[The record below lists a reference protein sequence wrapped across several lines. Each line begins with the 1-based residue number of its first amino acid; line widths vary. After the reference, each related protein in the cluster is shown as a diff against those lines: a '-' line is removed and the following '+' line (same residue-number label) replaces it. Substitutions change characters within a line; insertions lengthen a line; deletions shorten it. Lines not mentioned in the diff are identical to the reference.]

1 MSLARRILLA
11 NPSVQVSSLLRGG
24 FATPSAKL
32 TTDSSHANYSPSQG
46 GTKKFL
52 YKSETHAHVAPGF
65 NVTAPSVA
73 TIAPAGDNYDSGYS
87 NSGTAGY
94 TSGGIG
100 TNGAATPHQVMLKI
114 TFSNE
119 TGSKLS
125 TTLSKTNFTH
135 GSDSESGTAG
145 YVFGGANAAF
155 STRYNTVEKMPF
167 GTETNAVMGSSFT
180 ALGNAASVFSNGSL
194 DGYMLGGEDQTIGR
208 HNRYNRLTY
217 ATSTFTNNFAQVSA
231 YSAGG
236 FIIGGALSN
245 DGTAGYVCGGSDG
258 TNRDLIQK
266 MTYASHTNSTLSATL
281 VLSTIQ
287 INSNPDYYQNTG
299 YLVTGYVASSTGVPA
314 STNIGFV
321 NKLPYSTETRSVLHA
336 GAISSGRVI
345 AVGHIDNNGAGRG

>member
-1 MSLARRILLA
+1 MSLVRRILLA

-32 TTDSSHANYSPSQG
+32 TTDSNHATYSSSQG

-52 YKSETHAHVAPGF
+52 YKFETHAHVAPGF

-73 TIAPAGDNYDSGYS
+73 TIQPGGDNYDAGYS

-94 TSGGIG
+94 TAGGIG

-119 TGSKLS
+119 TGSKLT
-125 TTLSKTNFTH
+125 TTLSKTNFTPA
-135 GSDSESGTAG
+135 GDSEAGTAG
-145 YVFGGANAAF
+145 YIFGGANASFA
-155 STRYNTVEKMPF
+155 TRYNTVEKMPF
-167 GTETNAVMGSSFT
+167 STETNAVMGSSFT
-180 ALGNAASVFSNGSL
+180 SLGNAASAFSNGNL
-194 DGYMLGGEDQTIGR
+194 DGYTLGGEDQTIAR

-217 ATSTFTNNFAQVSA
+217 ATSTFTNNFAQVST

-245 DGTAGYVCGGSDG
+245 DGTAGYVLGGSDG
-258 TNRDLIQK
+258 TARDLIQK
-266 MTYASHTNSTLSATL
+266 MTYSSHTNSTLSATL
-281 VLSTIQ
+281 VTGTQQ
-287 INSNPDYYQNTG
+287 INSSPDYFQNTG
-299 YLVTGYVASSTGVPA
+299 YLVTGNTPASTGVP
-314 STNIGFV
+314 SSNNVGLI

-336 GAISSGRVI
+336 GAISSGRVV
-345 AVGHIDNNGAGRG
+345 ACAHIHNNGAGRG